1 MWAHPPRSGR
11 TKELRCHGTS
21 KSGGACKSGG
31 ASEALV
37 AMPGSVGA
45 AGGVVGLPAPSHGC
59 HVPLLQ
65 PQSRLRRVL
74 LPLGDLGPHGALAS
88 PRVLWAHSLSC
99 RLYHQSLLL
108 LERLQAFLWLRGGG
122 TEQVVNVPG
131 VDAKNNWLVTAP
143 HLLLK
148 IELLNECY
156 SAKGFFSAS
165 FLGTI

>member
-1 MWAHPPRSGR
+1 MPWRQQER
-11 TKELRCHGTS
+11 WCQQGT
-21 KSGGACKSGG
+21 GGCVWLCGG
-31 ASEALV
+31 SWGCCGAPSPKPWLPCASPAAPEPA
-37 AMPGSVGA
+37 APCAAA
-45 AGGVVGLPAPSHGC
+45 AGEFGPTRRPGLAPHAVGSQLELHG
-59 HVPLLQ
+59 
-65 PQSRLRRVL
+65 
-74 LPLGDLGPHGALAS
+74 
-88 PRVLWAHSLSC
+88 C

-108 LERLQAFLWLRGGG
+108 LEQLQAFLWLRGGG
-122 TEQVVNVPG
+122 NEQVVNVPG